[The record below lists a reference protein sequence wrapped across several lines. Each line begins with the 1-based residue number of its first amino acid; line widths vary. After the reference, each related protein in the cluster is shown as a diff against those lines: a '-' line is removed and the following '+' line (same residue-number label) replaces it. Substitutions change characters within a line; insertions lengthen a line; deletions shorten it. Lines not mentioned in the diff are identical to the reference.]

1 MLLTLHDLSEGE
13 MSIVEPLTM
22 EQVENQSEGTE
33 MKEEQVMTGH

>member
-13 MSIVEPLTM
+13 MSNVEPSTM